1 MSSPS
6 FPEPPTAIPA
16 TSLEEVDRRVA
27 RLAERKDAWLKV
39 GLIQRIGYLKKCLQG
54 TLDIAEKWVEDG
66 CKLKGL
72 SAADTLAGEEWL
84 AGPMATVRNI
94 RLLIKALEAGGQP
107 TPPALH
113 VRPDGQAVARVFPTN
128 LQDKLMFTGFSAE
141 VWIEPGKSPTQGQIY
156 REPPA
161 GPGKVCLILG
171 AGNVSSIPPMDALY
185 KLFVENEVVVL
196 KMNPVNE
203 HVGPKLEQAF
213 RSLVDDGFFT
223 VVYGGAKV
231 GAHLAD
237 HPKVDTLHV
246 TGSDRTYDAIVW
258 GGDAEEQKQRKQKG
272 DKKNKRPFT
281 AELGCVTPVMVVPGD
296 WSDSEIDYQAQN
308 VASMI
313 AHNASFNCNAAKV
326 LVTARDWPL
335 RDAFVSRV
343 RSKLAATPPRKAYYP
358 GAKDRHRRFL
368 DQYPKALVVGEEREG
383 AVPWT
388 VLPDVQPRSGEYA
401 LTNEAFCGV
410 LAEVDLD
417 AKNAAEYLPKAVA
430 FANDTMWGT
439 LSCMM
444 LIDKRTERE
453 HSGLYESAIEELRYG
468 SIAVNAWAGM
478 CYALV
483 STPWGAFPGHPPEDI
498 QSGTGF
504 VHNSYLFDH
513 PEKAI
518 VKAPFV
524 MRPKPLY
531 FANHKMLA
539 PLARKLLKLEAS
551 YGFGRLPSIVVSA
564 LRG

>member
-1 MSSPS
+1 MTSFA
-6 FPEPPTAIPA
+6 FPEPPAKIAPTRIAH
-16 TSLEEVDRRVA
+16 VDEKLA
-27 RLAERKDAWLKV
+27 RLADRKDAWV
-39 GLIQRIGYLKKCLQG
+39 RTPIERRIRYLEDAMRAVLDVAEDWASDG
-54 TLDIAEKWVEDG
+54 TR
-66 CKLKGL
+66 LKGL
-72 SAADTLAGEEWL
+72 DDPGEEL
-84 AGPMATVRNI
+84 LGGPWCTARNI
-94 RLLIKALEAGGQP
+94 RLLIHALRARGA
-107 TPPALH
+107 PAPRD
-113 VRPDGQAVARVFPTN
+113 VRVEPDGREIAAVVPG
-128 LQDKLMFTGFSAE
+128 DGIEKLLYSGLTAE
-141 VWIEPGKSPTQGQIY
+141 VWMQPGKSASQGAIY
-156 REPPA
+156 RSPSA
-161 GPGKVCLILG
+161 SGRVSLVLG
-171 AGNVSSIPPMDALY
+171 AGNVSSIPAMDTLY
-185 KLFVENEVVVL
+185 KLFAEDEVVIL

-203 HVGPKLEQAF
+203 YVGPHLEKVF
-213 RSLVDDGFFT
+213 RSLIEDGF
-223 VVYGGAKV
+223 VAIVYGGAEV

-237 HPKVDTLHV
+237 HALVDTLHV

-258 GGDAEEQKQRKQKG
+258 GTDPAEQKRRKASG
-272 DKKNKRPFT
+272 DRKNTRPFT

>member
-1 MSSPS
+1 MTSFA
-6 FPEPPTAIPA
+6 FPEPPAKIAPTRIAHA
-16 TSLEEVDRRVA
+16 DEKLA
-27 RLAERKDAWLKV
+27 RLADRKDAWV
-39 GLIQRIGYLKKCLQG
+39 RTPVERRIRYLEDAMRGVLEVAEDWAADG
-54 TLDIAEKWVEDG
+54 TR
-66 CKLKGL
+66 LKGL
-72 SAADTLAGEEWL
+72 DNPGEEIL
-84 AGPMATVRNI
+84 GGPWCTARNI
-94 RLLIKALEAGGQP
+94 RLLIQALRARGA
-107 TPPALH
+107 PAPRD
-113 VRPDGQAVARVFPTN
+113 VRVEPDGREIAAVVPG
-128 LQDKLMFTGFSAE
+128 DGIEKLLYSGLTAE
-141 VWIEPGKSPTQGQIY
+141 VWMQPKKAASQGAIY
-156 REPPA
+156 RSPSA
-161 GPGKVCLILG
+161 SGRVCLVLG
-171 AGNVSSIPPMDALY
+171 AGNVSSIPAMDTLY
-185 KLFVENEVVVL
+185 KLFAEDEVVIL

-203 HVGPKLEQAF
+203 YVGPWLEKAF
-213 RSLVDDGFFT
+213 RSLIDDGF
-223 VVYGGAKV
+223 VAIVYGGAEV
-231 GAHLAD
+231 GAHLAE
-237 HPKVDTLHV
+237 HALVDTLHV

-258 GGDAEEQKQRKQKG
+258 GADPAEQKRRKASG
-272 DKKNKRPFT
+272 ERKNAKPFT
-281 AELGCVTPVMVVPGD
+281 AELGCVTPVIVVPGE

-326 LVTARDWPL
+326 LLTAREWPL

-343 RSKLAATPPRKAYYP
+343 RSKLAATAPRKAYYP
-358 GAKDRHRRFL
+358 GARDRWKRFL

-388 VLPDVQPRSGEYA
+388 VIPDVQARAGEYA

-417 AKNAAEYLPKAVA
+417 AKSADEFLPKAVA
-430 FANDTMWGT
+430 FANESLWGT
-439 LSCMM
+439 LSCML

-453 HSGLYESAIEELRYG
+453 HRSAYEAAISGLRYG

-498 QSGTGF
+498 QSGAGF
-504 VHNSYLFDH
+504 VHNAYLFDH

-531 FANHKMLA
+531 FANHQMLA
-539 PLARKLLKLEAS
+539 PVGRKLLRLEAS
-551 YGFGRLPSIVVSA
+551 YGFGRLPSLVLSA